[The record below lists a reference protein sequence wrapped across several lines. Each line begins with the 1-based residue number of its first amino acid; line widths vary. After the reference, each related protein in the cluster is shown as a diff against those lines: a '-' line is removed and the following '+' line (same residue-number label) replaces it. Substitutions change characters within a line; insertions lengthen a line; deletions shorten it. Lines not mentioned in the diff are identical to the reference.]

1 MKHKVHK
8 AHPRKSAI
16 IPKLNH
22 KKLVLVP
29 MIVKKHPKPAIG
41 LAATLG
47 LGIVSGLLWYKMK
60 K

>member
-8 AHPRKSAI
+8 AHPRKSAAT
-16 IPKLNH
+16 PKLNH
-22 KKLVLVP
+22 KKVVLLP

-41 LAATLG
+41 LATLG
-47 LGIVSGLLWYKMK
+47 LGIVSGILWYKLK